1 MSCSVMMTCT
11 SCSVWST
18 WPAIG
23 TMHEI
28 APFLAVEG
36 DRSWRRY
43 QRCYVLPRRAGGPP
57 TDEYS
62 PSVTFTVPERMLQ
75 QVRKPR
81 RVGASE
87 RFWMNL
93 QAHYDLEIR
102 RD

>member
-1 MSCSVMMTCT
+1 MP
-11 SCSVWST
+11 T
-18 WPAIG
+18 WLAIG

-28 APFLAVEG
+28 APFLAVKG
-36 DRSWRRY
+36 TGTGGRY
-43 QRCYVLPRRAGGPP
+43 QHCYVLPRRVGGLP

-81 RVGASE
+81 RFGASE
-87 RFWMNL
+87 RMNL